1 MPSVFY
7 RDLEAADD
15 LTARLELSAWTTFD
29 AEVQPFDADTIFYLF
44 GCSVGSVGRSV
55 GSGVT

>member
-1 MPSVFY
+1 MPSLFY

-29 AEVQPFDADTIFYLF
+29 AEGGPAFDKDTIFYLF
-44 GCSVGSVGRSV
+44 GCSVGSVG
-55 GSGVT
+55 